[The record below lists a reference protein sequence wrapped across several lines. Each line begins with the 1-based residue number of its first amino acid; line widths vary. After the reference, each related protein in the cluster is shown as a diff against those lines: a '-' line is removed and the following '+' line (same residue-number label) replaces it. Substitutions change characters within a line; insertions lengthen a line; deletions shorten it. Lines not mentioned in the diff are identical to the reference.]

1 MKRIRNSIQCVAYIM
16 LIMLLLLGSLPL
28 SGVFAEVTNT
38 QERTLINETNILE
51 NKQEIFDAFAD
62 KSVAASKN
70 MELDEK
76 TYGNII
82 KEEIAR
88 INAKKGNSS
97 VLEKAFEE
105 GENEN
110 V

>member
-51 NKQEIFDAFAD
+51 NKQVEESEAEGSEVIETTESIFTQ
-62 KSVAASKN
+62 
-70 MELDEK
+70 ELEVIEDM
-76 TYGNII
+76 T
-82 KEEIAR
+82 A
-88 INAKKGNSS
+88 
-97 VLEKAFEE
+97 V
-105 GENEN
+105 